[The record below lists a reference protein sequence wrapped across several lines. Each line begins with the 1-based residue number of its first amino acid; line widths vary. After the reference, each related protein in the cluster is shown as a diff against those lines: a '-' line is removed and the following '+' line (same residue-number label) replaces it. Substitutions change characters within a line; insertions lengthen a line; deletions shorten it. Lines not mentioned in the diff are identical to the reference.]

1 MAKPEPPKYVDIAG
15 SSSESSIMIDDE
27 DDGQLKKSRQGEWS
41 SAVDCW
47 ASRSHSGFSSPQPA
61 TLERV
66 NQNET
71 TKKSAASSLLPS
83 FRGVSSVRKRS
94 RGSALGS
101 TLAHKRSETDSYED
115 CSDDSYS
122 SSDDEIPSKTRC
134 LSDMVAAETSET
146 QSTSRRSRNFKTRIL
161 LHKYLP
167 DKVAPSSLSK
177 LDELQESLLQI
188 LKQTLK
194 KTESFPSE
202 VHLVDLN
209 LPDSYSSSLE
219 NNWAS
224 LQKILC
230 CFLTELAAKG
240 VQKIEE
246 VIFPQVE
253 INNMQSLVT
262 ESLCGGIQL
271 DSVKIPMKAENEQLI
286 IECLPDVV
294 EAIKPFKVPKTVF
307 VDSPS
312 DPTGFNN
319 KSALWKQLQE
329 KTVAKFLLE
338 ENLPRVKFGRY
349 LIIGPN
355 TKRKGTSQL
364 GKKATAR
371 EKEAPA
377 KMTEP
382 QSQALFTTDGFFMPL
397 EEASNR
403 ITAYDYWDLRSIHD
417 TYGYKGSRMV
427 VAIVGSGVQH
437 SHAAFKNKDADNSK
451 FLAVHNFAEP
461 GMHDCTTDH
470 GTFCASIICGNSF
483 SATSENLNVLENAK
497 SIQVPPGIA
506 PEAKLVVC
514 QVTRGTEN
522 TAQLEAV
529 RQALVFIRDT
539 YTGPDAEDK
548 VDVVSLSFAS
558 SKYPE
563 VITGAIAD
571 LVCAGVIVVCSASNS
586 DHTHQTPISYPARL
600 GNVLCI
606 GSHNIHGNP
615 SSFSPIG
622 QDLDF
627 LAPGENIVGPSN
639 LEFPSQA
646 TCGNGT
652 SYAATAVAGLICL
665 ILECLQKRYPYK
677 AERFHN
683 HWVMKEVLREMS
695 SNEGNHTSHRGFG
708 TLKPIRFFRSPELI
722 VQNICMDV
730 LD

>member
-27 DDGQLKKSRQGEWS
+27 DDGQLEKSQGEWS
-41 SAVDCW
+41 SAVDRC
-47 ASRSHSGFSSPQPA
+47 ALKNRSAFSPPRPA
-61 TLERV
+61 ILEQV
-66 NQNET
+66 NQNGT
-71 TKKSAASSLLPS
+71 TKKSAASSSLPS

-94 RGSALGS
+94 RGSTHGS

-115 CSDDSYS
+115 YSDDSYS
-122 SSDDEIPSKTRC
+122 SSDDEMLSKTMR
-134 LSDMVAAETSET
+134 LSDMGASETSET
-146 QSTSRRSRNFKTRIL
+146 PSTSRRSRNFKTKIL

-253 INNMQSLVT
+253 INDMQSLVT

-271 DSVKIPMKAENEQLI
+271 DSVKIPLKAENEQLV

-319 KSALWKQLQE
+319 RSALWKQLQE
-329 KTVAKFLLE
+329 KTVAKFLPE
-338 ENLPRVKFGRY
+338 EDLPRVKFGRY

-364 GKKATAR
+364 RKKATAR
-371 EKEAPA
+371 EKETPA

-397 EEASNR
+397 EEVNNR
-403 ITAYDYWDLRSIHD
+403 ITAYNYWDLRSIHD

-427 VAIVGSGVQH
+427 IAIVGSGVQH
-437 SHAAFKNKDADNSK
+437 SHAAFQNKDADNSK

-461 GMHDCTTDH
+461 GTHDCTTDH

-497 SIQVPPGIA
+497 SIQVPPGVA

-514 QVTRGTEN
+514 QVTHGTEN

-529 RQALVFIRDT
+529 RQALVFIRDS
-539 YTGPDAEDK
+539 YTGPNAEDK

-563 VITGAIAD
+563 AITRAIAD

-586 DHTHQTPISYPARL
+586 DHTYQTPISYPARL

-627 LAPGENIVGPSN
+627 LAPGENIVGPGN
-639 LEFPSQA
+639 LEYPNQA

-652 SYAATAVAGLICL
+652 SYAAPAVAGLTCL
-665 ILECLQKRYPYK
+665 ILECLQKKYPDK

-683 HWVMKEVLREMS
+683 HWVMKEVLREIS
-695 SNEGNHTSHRGFG
+695 SNGGNHSSHCGFG
-708 TLKPIRFFRSPELI
+708 TLRPIRFFRSPELI
-722 VQNICMDV
+722 VQNICIDV